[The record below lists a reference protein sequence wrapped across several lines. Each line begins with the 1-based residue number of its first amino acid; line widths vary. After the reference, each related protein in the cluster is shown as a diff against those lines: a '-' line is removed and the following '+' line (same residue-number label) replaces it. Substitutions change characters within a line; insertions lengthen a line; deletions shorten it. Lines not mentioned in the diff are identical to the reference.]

1 MKDSPNN
8 STLVLNLQ
16 QFMGNMLLLLLFL
29 LVGCRQEAQSWSR
42 IQTEGVLRI
51 GIDPTYPPFA
61 TANGQEVWGLDIDLS
76 RAIAQQLS
84 LEVEFHYFGY
94 DGLYD
99 ALATEQVDVLIS
111 ALVTQPEKTRD
122 FSYSETYFDAGQI
135 LIVPQ
140 DSPIRQLSDLVGKTV
155 AVELGADGHLQAMML
170 QQEMANL
177 LVLPFNTAE
186 EALQKVSAGTTDA
199 AIVDMV
205 GGRFYLQTA
214 PTLAWRMPPLSS
226 EPYVAVVRVEDKILL
241 EKINRALAELEN
253 AGTLSTITSNWL
265 DNQ

>member
-1 MKDSPNN
+1 MKDKPNG

-16 QFMGNMLLLLLFL
+16 KFIRNMLLLLLFL
-29 LVGCRQEAQSWSR
+29 LVGCRQEAESWAR
-42 IQTEGVLRI
+42 IQTEGVLHI

-61 TANGQEVWGLDIDLS
+61 TANGQEVWGLEIDLS

-111 ALVTQPEKTRD
+111 ALVIQPEKTRE
-122 FSYSETYFDAGQI
+122 FSYSQTYFNAGQI

-140 DSPIRQLSDLVGKTV
+140 DSAIHQLSDLAGKTV

-170 QQEMANL
+170 QQEMTTL
-177 LVLPFNTAE
+177 SVLPFNTAE

-214 PTLAWRMPPLSS
+214 PTLAWRMPPLSN
-226 EPYVAVVRVEDKILL
+226 EPYAAVVRVEDKILL
-241 EKINRALAELEN
+241 EKINRALTELEN
-253 AGTLSTITSNWL
+253 AGTLSIIICNWL